1 MQTDADCFC
10 ITECSIMLQCLST
23 LRRTLHKRIFHHKA
37 YGTSDFLYSN
47 GTSYAMG
54 LKETMILELP
64 LPGNLLNNAKYVQI
78 QFRPFYAF
86 CFTFPISQQFGEEPC
101 LRNHCQHCTCS
112 FKRCSHHV
120 GELSSSWQ
128 RGGRHGTVL
137 LSLQALS
144 QCQPLYEFA
153 EPA

>member
-23 LRRTLHKRIFHHKA
+23 LRRTLHKRIFRHKA

-54 LKETMILELP
+54 LKEP

-78 QFRPFYAF
+78 QFRAFHAF
-86 CFTFPISQQFGEEPC
+86 CFTCPISQQFGEEPC